1 MRCRLSVERSGDRIV
16 SGYCKKCSPGSRLGR
31 RWKSRTSDEYPLR
44 AWLELA
50 SGAQM
55 GRRIV
60 LGLCAIFVGIILS
73 LIFLEV
79 ALRIH
84 NPFIQTVK
92 GERVVLRTNYDEIRQ
107 NTRVPGLKN
116 TQIPGVAPVSHIH
129 QNSVGFRGA
138 DPPDDFA
145 DRLSIISVGGSTTRS
160 ATQSDDRTWTAL
172 LGEAVADCFDRTWI
186 NNAGFEGHTTYAHID
201 LIRNYI
207 TKLHPKVVVVLTGA
221 NELFVGPNA
230 DDREQVGFDMNFHVG
245 IKRLLN
251 ELATRSEIVDLGLTL
266 SRSFRAWKGGLN
278 WANLVEGDPMP
289 GGGEARLSVARH
301 LQPEYA
307 ERLRLIIR
315 LLWDGDTIPVLITQ
329 PTLGGIGRDPT
340 TGKEL
345 SRLWYGQF
353 FYQALE
359 IYNDTMRQVAQNED
373 VHLVDLAQKMPKDTR
388 YYFDIMHYTDV
399 GAKKVAQLV
408 AMGLLPYL
416 GWKFPSFSKG
426 NCQTVSANPGQ

>member
-1 MRCRLSVERSGDRIV
+1 
-16 SGYCKKCSPGSRLGR
+16 
-31 RWKSRTSDEYPLR
+31 
-44 AWLELA
+44 
-50 SGAQM
+50 M
-55 GRRIV
+55 GRRIL
-60 LGLCAIFVGIILS
+60 LGFCALFFGVILS

-79 ALRIH
+79 ALRIY

-116 TQIPGVAPVSHIH
+116 TQITGVAPESHIH
-129 QNSVGFRGA
+129 QNSIGFRGA
-138 DPPDDFA
+138 DPPDDFR

-230 DDREQVGFDMNFHVG
+230 DDREQAVFDMNFHVG
-245 IKRLLN
+245 IKRFLN

-278 WANLVEGDPMP
+278 WGNLVEGDPMP
-289 GGGEARLSVARH
+289 GGGEARLAVAGH

-315 LLWDGDTIPVLITQ
+315 LLRDGHIIPVLMTQ
-329 PTLGGIGRDPT
+329 PTVGGIGRDPT
-340 TGKEL
+340 TGKDL
-345 SRLWYGQF
+345 SRLWWGLF
-353 FYQALE
+353 WAQAFE
-359 IYNDTMRQVAQNED
+359 IYNDTMRYVAQSEN
-373 VHLVDLAQKMPKDTR
+373 VYLIDLAHLMPKDTK
-388 YYFDIMHYTDV
+388 YYWDPMHYTDA
-399 GAKKVAQLV
+399 GAQTVAQLV
-408 AMGLLPYL
+408 TARVLPYL
-416 GWKFPSFSKG
+416 GRNFPSFNKG
-426 NCQTVSANPGQ
+426 TCEIVSSNRE